1 MPYLDWRSRFPPDLV
16 FVTGLDAGTA
26 VTVRPRIRRW
36 EVHFH
41 IEPAAREQQN
51 LEPGIMGNGDRA
63 DNREPEPVAV
73 RVGM

>member
-1 MPYLDWRSRFPPDLV
+1 
-16 FVTGLDAGTA
+16 
-26 VTVRPRIRRW
+26 
-36 EVHFH
+36 VHFH